1 MFRHAG
7 VGPNTANIVLKLE
20 NVPIFHRGRDDSTQ
34 CTAAQTTNSHQT
46 TKLKLLNTLHNVSE
60 ISRITKIILV
70 KIVKVSQ
77 LGGAIMPSCIEL
89 CESETKLN
97 ETKLTC

>member
-1 MFRHAG
+1 MFRRAS

-20 NVPIFHRGRDDSTQ
+20 NVSVFHRGRDDSTQ

-46 TKLKLLNTLHNVSE
+46 TKLKLLDILLHNVSE
-60 ISRITKIILV
+60 FIQVSEICRITKIILV

-77 LGGAIMPSCIEL
+77 LGGA
-89 CESETKLN
+89 KLH
-97 ETKLTC
+97 